1 MLITVLM
8 PVCNGEE
15 YLPDSIESILAQSH
29 VDFEFIIIDDGSTDK
44 SLSIISGY
52 AKQDKRILVIRNE
65 RNIGLA
71 KSLNVGIKLAK
82 GQYIARQDAD
92 DLSSADRLEIQLK
105 FALSHPQV
113 DLIGSNSYVIDMEG
127 GIVCRNDSYATIID
141 RWNGLLKRKAIFPHG
156 SAFIK
161 KSKLVE
167 VGGYDER
174 FFYSQDGELWLRL
187 LYYGA
192 VIHTI
197 PSPLYHY
204 RELPRKTLKKYD
216 AQAAFHEV
224 KQMIYIH
231 RSSKEEIQNKLD
243 IISSNISAR
252 APNNCVANF
261 MAIYWKSLANTA
273 YFNSVKF
280 RSRPFKYLIRSIQAN
295 RNEISKA
302 YYFKAF
308 IMYLLPRSVINF
320 SRRL

>member
-8 PVCNGEE
+8 PVYNGKD
-15 YLPDSIESILAQSH
+15 YLRDSIESILSQTYL
-29 VDFEFIIIDDGSTDK
+29 DFEFIIIDDGSTDS
-44 SLSIISGY
+44 SLEIINSY
-52 AKQDKRILVIRNE
+52 AKQDKRIIVRKNE
-65 RNIGLA
+65 HNIGLA
-71 KSLNVGIKLAK
+71 KSLNAGIKLAK

-92 DLSSADRLEIQLK
+92 DLSSADRLDIQLSY
-105 FALSHPQV
+105 ALSHPQV
-113 DLIGSNSYVIDMEG
+113 DLIGSNSYVIDLDG
-127 GIVCRNDSYATIID
+127 GIVCRNDSYANIID
-141 RWNGLLKRKAIFPHG
+141 RWNALLERKAIFPHG
-156 SAFIK
+156 SAFLK

-187 LYYGA
+187 LYHEA
-192 VIHTI
+192 VVHTI
-197 PSPLYHY
+197 PLPLYYY
-204 RELPRKTLKKYD
+204 RELPKTTLKKYD

-231 RSSKEEIQNKLD
+231 KVSGEEIQNKLD
-243 IISSNISAR
+243 LIGSNISAR
-252 APNNCVANF
+252 APNSGVTNF

-302 YYFKAF
+302 YYLKAF
-308 IMYLLPRSVINF
+308 ILYLLPRSIITF
-320 SRRL
+320 SQRL